1 MKVLASSEPVGVC
14 VLSFHP
20 LVFPAIRSLIA
31 DGPFRLQ
38 DCALPSDRPQDL
50 LVFKIPVAS
59 LYVVEAHDRRAPTET
74 LIRRV
79 EARNPLA
86 RVVVVAE
93 AVDERTAFPLLRLGV
108 KGLMTFAELP
118 AQFARAL
125 QAVAGGGFWIP
136 RAILE
141 QFVESVTSRSSA
153 RRVSSENLHLT
164 SREREVLIELLGHLS
179 NKEIAE
185 KLGLTERTV
194 KFHVSNLLVKH
205 DVKRRADLILLFLTS
220 R

>member
-1 MKVLASSEPVGVC
+1 MGQGFPCPNFFGAQGFSLARREYSGAAWQGRHLRGCGRSITLPEGEGPGVFRAGRSLRT
-14 VLSFHP
+14 VLSPPGFSSDP
-20 LVFPAIRSLIA
+20 EPDRGRALPAAGLRT
-31 DGPFRLQ
+31 PFRPSPGPPGLQ
-38 DCALPSDRPQDL
+38 DPGGLPLRRGSSRP
-50 LVFKIPVAS
+50 S
-59 LYVVEAHDRRAPTET
+59 RAHGNPDPQGGG
-74 LIRRV
+74 
-79 EARNPLA
+79 ARNPLA

-153 RRVSSENLHLT
+153 RRVSW
-164 SREREVLIELLGHLS
+164 
-179 NKEIAE
+179 
-185 KLGLTERTV
+185 RTC
-194 KFHVSNLLVKH
+194 
-205 DVKRRADLILLFLTS
+205 T
-220 R
+220 